1 MEVFLLSSFNHIF
14 TLDLSLS
21 IRIMVNEDKNMIDDI
36 MNDNDLSREEKYNM
50 LENMGIEPRQIL
62 DNEEEA
68 TAYQL
73 ADGTY
78 AIVQAGKGF
87 GGDLECKC
95 FLPEQTCKVCA
106 NTAKQIY
113 KKELRLE
120 ND

>member
-1 MEVFLLSSFNHIF
+1 
-14 TLDLSLS
+14 
-21 IRIMVNEDKNMIDDI
+21 MVNEDKNMIDDI

-95 FLPEQTCKVCA
+95 CLPEHSCA
-106 NTAKQIY
+106 ICNPIESANLGYPPMPSY
-113 KKELRLE
+113 KCSPDYFEMWE
-120 ND
+120 GF